1 MIVPGKTTGDKD
13 MNLEDAIRNRRS
25 IRKFKDK
32 KIPPDLLREIT
43 ETALWAPSPMNRQNW
58 RIFILAGKKKDE
70 LAAICSE
77 SFTFIEPRLKK
88 VFKPS
93 IIEWT
98 KNFFKTLGGA
108 PSAIVVYSTP
118 SGEELTSD
126 IQGAAAFI
134 QNLLLLIHAKGLG
147 ACWMTGPVNVSDD
160 INRFFGVEGL
170 ELIAVIPVGYPDQSP
185 PVPPRK
191 EGRVEFM
198 GFDE

>member
-1 MIVPGKTTGDKD
+1 MEI
-13 MNLEDAIRNRRS
+13 EEAIKNRRS

-32 KIPPDLLREIT
+32 DVPLPLLKEIID
-43 ETALWAPSPMNRQNW
+43 TALWAPSPMNRQNW
-58 RIFILAGKKKDE
+58 KIFLLKGKKKDQ
-70 LAAICSE
+70 LVKICAE
-77 SFTFIEPRLKK
+77 SFPFIEPRLKK

-98 KNFFKTLGGA
+98 KNFFKTLGNA
-108 PSAIVVYSTP
+108 PVVVVVYSTP

-134 QNLLLLIHAKGLG
+134 QNLLLLLYAKGLG
-147 ACWMTGPVNVSDD
+147 ACWMTGPVNVKED
-160 INRFFGVEGL
+160 IDKFFGVEGL
-170 ELIAVIPVGYPDQSP
+170 ELIAVIPIGYPDQSP

-191 EGRVEFM
+191 EGRVEYI